1 MLIITFVLWLP
12 AAKTISTRM
21 SKTPSTITAISKSP
35 DSGPLATLPQ
45 QLVPERVVVDGGG
58 PVLVSIK

>member
-1 MLIITFVLWLP
+1 
-12 AAKTISTRM
+12 M